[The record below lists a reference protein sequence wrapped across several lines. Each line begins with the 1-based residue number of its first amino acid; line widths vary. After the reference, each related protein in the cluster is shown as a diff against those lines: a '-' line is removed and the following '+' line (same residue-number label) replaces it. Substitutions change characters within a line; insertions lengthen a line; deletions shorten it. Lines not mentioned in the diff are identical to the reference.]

1 MRKYEK
7 IIEKAAKNGGMYET
21 KKYTYKVIKGLHV
34 VLLRA
39 EKGTKVYRPVYTILW
54 KKGGLKNAF
63 WSLV

>member
-39 EKGTKVYRPVYTILW
+39 EKGTKVYRPVYTIL
-54 KKGGLKNAF
+54 
-63 WSLV
+63 